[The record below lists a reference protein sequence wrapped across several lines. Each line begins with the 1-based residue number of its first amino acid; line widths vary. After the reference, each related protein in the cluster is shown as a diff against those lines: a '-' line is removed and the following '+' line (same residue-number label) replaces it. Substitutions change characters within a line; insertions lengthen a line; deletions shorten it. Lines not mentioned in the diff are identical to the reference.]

1 MGIGGLRLPQAGC
14 RAWIRKA
21 RSKTELRPLCPK
33 KVLLQAGPQA
43 VLPEQARA
51 EARVC
56 AQTELQA
63 GAKGVLQVRAKGEL
77 QIGASAET
85 NQGCQA
91 GLLRRWKFSRIRR
104 LWRIQGL
111 KSYPLHLL
119 L

>member
-1 MGIGGLRLPQAGC
+1 MG
-14 RAWIRKA
+14 WKA

-33 KVLLQAGPQA
+33 KVLLQASPQA

-51 EARVC
+51 EAGEEERVC
-56 AQTELQA
+56 AQADLQP
-63 GAKGVLQVRAKGEL
+63 GAKGVLQVGAKGEL
-77 QIGASAET
+77 QISAGEDT

-111 KSYPLHLL
+111 KSYPLHL
-119 L
+119 